1 MAEYFEQMSVGSLAL
16 DQARHRMSSEFS
28 AMSENSELWHV
39 PELEEERERNALA
52 LAREEERLLFR
63 KERKNMSILRSRKLL
78 QGMAL
83 LIGFS
88 LMFAGLMFRQAEI
101 FEKNFSNTRLRNEI
115 SEARKKNSEMREDM
129 LRQSDMKVIADD
141 ALRLFGLR
149 KPSQLQ
155 RVPMVLPK
163 SDKTVLYDQNDS
175 SEAKLQNEK
184 NNTYVLEAYIKAL
197 RHSDQNDNKKIQE
210 YRP

>member
-28 AMSENSELWHV
+28 AMSENSELWHA

-52 LAREEERLLFR
+52 LTREEERLLFR

>member
-28 AMSENSELWHV
+28 GMSENSELWHT
-39 PELEEERERNALA
+39 PELDEEREKNALA

-63 KERKNMSILRSRKLL
+63 KERRNLSALRSRKLL
-78 QGMAL
+78 QGMVL
-83 LIGFS
+83 LISMS

-101 FEKNFSNTRLRNEI
+101 FEKNFNNTRIRNEI
-115 SEARKKNSEMREDM
+115 SEARKKNSEMREEM

-175 SEAKLQNEK
+175 SEAKLQSEK

-197 RHSDQNDNKKIQE
+197 RHNDQNDDKKIQE

>member
-28 AMSENSELWHV
+28 AMSENSELWHA

-63 KERKNMSILRSRKLL
+63 KERKNMSILRSRQLL

-197 RHSDQNDNKKIQE
+197 RYSDQNDNKKIQE

>member
-28 AMSENSELWHV
+28 AMSENSELWHA
-39 PELEEERERNALA
+39 PELEEERERNALD

>member
-28 AMSENSELWHV
+28 AMSENSESWHA

-63 KERKNMSILRSRKLL
+63 KERKNMSILRSRQLL

>member
-1 MAEYFEQMSVGSLAL
+1 MAEYFEQISVGSLAL

-28 AMSENSELWHV
+28 AMSENSELWHA

-129 LRQSDMKVIADD
+129 LRQSDMKVIEDD

>member
-28 AMSENSELWHV
+28 AISENSELWHA

-101 FEKNFSNTRLRNEI
+101 IEKNFSNTRLRNEI

>member
-1 MAEYFEQMSVGSLAL
+1 MAEYFEQLSVGSLAL

-28 AMSENSELWHV
+28 AMSENSELWHA
-39 PELEEERERNALA
+39 PELEEERERNALV

-129 LRQSDMKVIADD
+129 LRQSDMKVIEDD

>member
-16 DQARHRMSSEFS
+16 DQARHRMSSGFS
-28 AMSENSELWHV
+28 PMSENSELWHA

-149 KPSQLQ
+149 KASQLQ

>member
-1 MAEYFEQMSVGSLAL
+1 
-16 DQARHRMSSEFS
+16 MSSEFS
-28 AMSENSELWHV
+28 AISENSELWHA

-78 QGMAL
+78 QGVAL

>member
-28 AMSENSELWHV
+28 AISENSELWHA

-78 QGMAL
+78 QGVAL

>member
-1 MAEYFEQMSVGSLAL
+1 MGSLAL

-28 AMSENSELWHV
+28 AISENSELWHA

>member
-16 DQARHRMSSEFS
+16 DQARHRMCSEFS
-28 AMSENSELWHV
+28 AMSENSELWHA

-63 KERKNMSILRSRKLL
+63 KERKNMSILRSRQLL

>member
-1 MAEYFEQMSVGSLAL
+1 
-16 DQARHRMSSEFS
+16 
-28 AMSENSELWHV
+28 
-39 PELEEERERNALA
+39 
-52 LAREEERLLFR
+52 
-63 KERKNMSILRSRKLL
+63 
-78 QGMAL
+78 
-83 LIGFS
+83 
-88 LMFAGLMFRQAEI
+88 
-101 FEKNFSNTRLRNEI
+101 
-115 SEARKKNSEMREDM
+115 MREDM

>member
-1 MAEYFEQMSVGSLAL
+1 MAEYFEQMSVGNLAL
-16 DQARHRMSSEFS
+16 DQARHRMSSELS
-28 AMSENSELWHV
+28 AMSENSELWHA

>member
-1 MAEYFEQMSVGSLAL
+1 MAEYFEQLSVGSLAL

-28 AMSENSELWHV
+28 AMSENSELWHA
-39 PELEEERERNALA
+39 PELEEERERNALV

-63 KERKNMSILRSRKLL
+63 KERKNISILRSRKLL

>member
-16 DQARHRMSSEFS
+16 DQAKHRMSSEFS
-28 AMSENSELWHV
+28 AMSENSELWHA

-63 KERKNMSILRSRKLL
+63 KERKNMSVLRGRKLV

-83 LIGFS
+83 LIGLS
-88 LMFAGLMFRQAEI
+88 LMFAGLMFRQADI
-101 FEKNFSNTRLRNEI
+101 FKKNFDNTRLRNEI

-197 RHSDQNDNKKIQE
+197 RRSDQNDNKKIQE

>member
-28 AMSENSELWHV
+28 AMSENSESWHA

-63 KERKNMSILRSRKLL
+63 KERKNMSILRSRQLL

-210 YRP
+210 YKP

>member
-1 MAEYFEQMSVGSLAL
+1 MSV
-16 DQARHRMSSEFS
+16 
-28 AMSENSELWHV
+28 
-39 PELEEERERNALA
+39 
-52 LAREEERLLFR
+52 
-63 KERKNMSILRSRKLL
+63 LRSRKLL

-83 LIGFS
+83 LIGLS

-101 FEKNFSNTRLRNEI
+101 FEKNFNNTRLRNEI

-141 ALRLFGLR
+141 ALRIFGLR

-197 RHSDQNDNKKIQE
+197 RHSDQNDDKKIQE

>member
-28 AMSENSELWHV
+28 AISENSELWHA

-78 QGMAL
+78 QGVAL

-175 SEAKLQNEK
+175 SEAKHQNEK